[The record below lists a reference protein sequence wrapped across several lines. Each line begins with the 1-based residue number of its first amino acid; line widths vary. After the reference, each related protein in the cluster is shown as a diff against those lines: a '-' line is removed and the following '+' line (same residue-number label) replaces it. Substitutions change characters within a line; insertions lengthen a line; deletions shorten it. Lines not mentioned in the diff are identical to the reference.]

1 MHAGMI
7 PKENHLY
14 ETLRWSSTAD
24 SDSCGRDSCGVGVGG
39 YRTQREAAISGSAQ
53 RKIPIAQHYMK
64 RCRPACPADLEKKKH

>member
-1 MHAGMI
+1 MKPSGGAAQ
-7 PKENHLY
+7 
-14 ETLRWSSTAD
+14 AD
-24 SDSCGRDSCGVGVGG
+24 SDSCGGDSFGVGVGG